1 MTGLVVTLAAMDRRA
16 EVEHWLAL
24 RDRENLTYL
33 ELSRRS
39 GIRANTLAHW
49 AWRLRRER
57 SPRSDAPPFVEL
69 VPKAESSREMA
80 ASRIEIVLR
89 SDRRVIVDASVD
101 ADALARVLA
110 AVERC

>member
-1 MTGLVVTLAAMDRRA
+1 MDRRA

-57 SPRSDAPPFVEL
+57 SPRTDAPPFVEL
-69 VPKAESSREMA
+69 VPKAESPREMA
-80 ASRIEIVLR
+80 APRIEIILR
-89 SDRRVIVDASVD
+89 SDRRVIVDASID